1 MQLHAGR
8 PALLLSLTEAHAD
21 ESAGLSKE
29 GAGRIVFALDF
40 PRLDAAMAFADRLGS
55 HVGMLKVGL
64 ELFIA
69 EGARAVEMA
78 RERRPVFL
86 DLKLH
91 DIPETVERAVIRCAD
106 LGARIVTVHASGG
119 KEMLR
124 RAAAI
129 GDDLGIAVTAITV
142 LTSLDDADL
151 RAAGV
156 NATVG
161 DHAVVLAKIA
171 FEAGVRSFVCSPHEA
186 KAMRAALG
194 SEVTLLTPGVRASVS
209 AATLSSAKGRD
220 DQKRVATAAEAI
232 RNGADYVVVGRP
244 IRDAADPVLAATEL
258 AKGIETACAGS

>member
-1 MQLHAGR
+1 MQLHARR
-8 PALLLSLTEAHAD
+8 PALLLSLTDARAD
-21 ESAGLSKE
+21 EAAGLSKE
-29 GAGRIVFALDF
+29 GAGRIIFALDF
-40 PRLDAAMAFADRLGS
+40 PKLDAAVAFADELGA

-106 LGARIVTVHASGG
+106 LGVRIVTVHAGG
-119 KEMLR
+119 GREMLR
-124 RAAAI
+124 RAARA
-129 GDDLGIAVTAITV
+129 GADRGVAVTAVTV

-156 NATVG
+156 SSRVA
-161 DHAVVLAKIA
+161 DHAVVLAKVA

-194 SEVTLLTPGVRASVS
+194 PEATLITPGVRMQR
-209 AATLSSAKGRD
+209 GGD

-244 IRDAADPVLAATEL
+244 IRDAADPVLAAVEL
-258 AKGIETACAGS
+258 AKGIQTACAGS